1 MWIQKNTKDNPADG
15 PSRWGI
21 KTMVKKVG
29 TSPESAAKKEGAKS
43 SNKWEPSKPHSA
55 SSY

>member
-1 MWIQKNTKDNPADG
+1 
-15 PSRWGI
+15 
-21 KTMVKKVG
+21 MVKKVG